1 MSLVLLAQT
10 DPDAAAAAQAAD
22 AIQLRRACGEAPGN
36 LCRWAWEATGNR
48 QVAEAADWFSDV
60 PLQILWILI
69 VAWVANRIVRRLI
82 RRFGQRIQGITQT
95 EKAQRLRKRTPNVL
109 LATGEANLRSAA
121 RAETITTVLR
131 SIATGIIGTIAG
143 LEILSTLGWSLGP
156 LLAGAGVAGVA
167 LGFGAQSLVRDF
179 LSGIFLII
187 EDHYGVGD
195 VVDLGEAIGTVEQVT
210 LRVTRL
216 RDQNGTVWHVPNGE
230 VRRVGNKSQQWAR
243 AVIDVAVAPSADLD
257 RASEVIGQAV
267 AAAWELPEAR
277 PDVLGEPEVLG
288 IEYLGP
294 DAATIRVQ
302 GKTRPGAQWRVSR
315 LLRVRIAE
323 ALAAEGIDL
332 PPSTFVRQG
341 ATPPPR

>member
-1 MSLVLLAQT
+1 MTPEEL
-10 DPDAAAAAQAAD
+10 AD
-22 AIQLRRACGEAPGN
+22 ACGAEPSSV
-36 LCRWAWEATGNR
+36 CRFVFEQTSSAGTAE
-48 QVAEAADWFSDV
+48 VAEWFADV
-60 PLQILWILI
+60 PLAI
-69 VAWVANRIVRRLI
+69 VGVLVVSWVVNRLARRAI
-82 RRFGQRIQGITQT
+82 RRFGARIQGVR
-95 EKAQRLRKRTPNVL
+95 ESEGAAKVRRRTPSVFL
-109 LATGEANLRSAA
+109 DTGEVNVRSAA
-121 RAETITTVLR
+121 RAETITAVLR
-131 SIATGIIGTIAG
+131 SVTTGIIAIIAG
-143 LEILSTLGWSLGP
+143 LEILSILGWNLGP

-179 LSGIFLII
+179 LSGIFLVI

-195 VVDLGEAIGTVEQVT
+195 VVDLGEATGTVEKIT

-230 VRRVGNKSQQWAR
+230 IRRVGNKSQQWAR
-243 AVIDVAVAPSADLD
+243 AVIDVAVAPNADLE
-257 RASEVIGQAV
+257 RAALVIGQA
-267 AAAWELPEAR
+267 AEAVWDLAEAT

-315 LLRVRIAE
+315 LLRVHIAD
-323 ALAAEGIDL
+323 ALAQAGIEL

-341 ATPPPR
+341 STPGR